1 MRLPVKKQDHPL
13 TVAGFAASKGS
24 RNKKMQKAAPL
35 LGWGL
40 SSVAA
45 FAAEIGECSS
55 VLGLPVPLAATPLSS
70 GTCLAASVTY

>member
-1 MRLPVKKQDHPL
+1 
-13 TVAGFAASKGS
+13 
-24 RNKKMQKAAPL
+24 MQKAAPL